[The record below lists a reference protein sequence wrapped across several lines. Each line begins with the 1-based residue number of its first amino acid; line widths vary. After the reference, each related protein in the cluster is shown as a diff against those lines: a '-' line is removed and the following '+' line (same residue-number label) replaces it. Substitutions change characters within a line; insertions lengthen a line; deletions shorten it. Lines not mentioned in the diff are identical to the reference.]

1 VSTHGHA
8 AESRPSVSARGFL
21 RPRVLAFV
29 GLLALIVVVAN
40 SCQNSQVRLSQQ
52 QAIALARQQVDFVP
66 TRTQVRLVRQG
77 IQSSPIWAISLSVP
91 TGPDQFDKLAVVR
104 IDANK
109 GKVLSVATQRAPAPA
124 VP

>member
-8 AESRPSVSARGFL
+8 AENRPSVSARGFL

-124 VP
+124 P